1 VLLDPIGHGGVSVVY
16 EALDTLIDRHVAIK
30 MLDPTLAGDTRAQ
43 ERIRREAIITDRMR
57 HPSVPRIYEYGD
69 APLLDGTSVAYVV
82 MELLDGVVLAGY
94 LAEGP
99 LPWLDAVEVGA
110 KVADVLAVAHKRGVV
125 HRDLT
130 AANIMITEDGARI
143 IDFGVAV
150 TVKTPDQG
158 KGPFILPRAP
168 LTNDFAGPG
177 EPADDVY
184 ALGVLLY
191 QMVTGRPPFANLP
204 PTATATMRR
213 VVYTPV
219 LTVPGVPRGLAEICR
234 RCMAKRPGDRP
245 DAATVALDLWA
256 LIVPRAPRE
265 WPAQEHAPL
274 ATDTTMDTPAGPG
287 DPAANNPP
295 GGDRYAPRCRGPAR

>member
-1 VLLDPIGHGGVSVVY
+1 
-16 EALDTLIDRHVAIK
+16 
-30 MLDPTLAGDTRAQ
+30 
-43 ERIRREAIITDRMR
+43 
-57 HPSVPRIYEYGD
+57 
-69 APLLDGTSVAYVV
+69 
-82 MELLDGVVLAGY
+82 
-94 LAEGP
+94 
-99 LPWLDAVEVGA
+99 
-110 KVADVLAVAHKRGVV
+110 
-125 HRDLT
+125 
-130 AANIMITEDGARI
+130 MITEDGARI

-150 TVKTPDQG
+150 TVRTPDQG

-177 EPADDVY
+177 EPPDDVY

-204 PTATATMRR
+204 PPTATAMMRR
-213 VVYTPV
+213 VVHTPV

-265 WPAQEHAPL
+265 LPAHEHAPRE
-274 ATDTTMDTPAGPG
+274 TGTTMDTLPGPG
-287 DPAANNPP
+287 DPGDRSANHTPGATGTHPGVAGPP
-295 GGDRYAPRCRGPAR
+295 GNEARARRPRPYWNARTSSGGHRIVDRARPPAR

>member
-1 VLLDPIGHGGVSVVY
+1 MVV
-16 EALDTLIDRHVAIK
+16 
-30 MLDPTLAGDTRAQ
+30 
-43 ERIRREAIITDRMR
+43 
-57 HPSVPRIYEYGD
+57 
-69 APLLDGTSVAYVV
+69 
-82 MELLDGVVLAGY
+82 ELLDGVVLAGY

-99 LPWLDAVEVGA
+99 LPWLDAVQVGA

-143 IDFGVAV
+143 IDFGLAV
-150 TVKTPDQG
+150 TVKPPDQG
-158 KGPFILPRAP
+158 RGPFILPPAQ

-184 ALGVLLY
+184 ALGLLLY

-204 PTATATMRR
+204 PPTATAMMRR
-213 VVYTPV
+213 VVHTPV
-219 LTVPGVPRGLAEICR
+219 LTIPGVPRGLAEICR

-256 LIVPRAPRE
+256 LIVPRTPRE
-265 WPAQEHAPL
+265 LPAPEHAPQE
-274 ATDTTMDTPAGPG
+274 TGTTMDTPAGPADAG
-287 DPAANNPP
+287 DPAANHTPTGTHP
-295 GGDRYAPRCRGPAR
+295 GVAGLLPGIEPRAGRPGPYLISRTSSGGHRMVDRASPPAR